1 MKSQIATLIAVGL
14 VAGSAFAQNTTS
26 KAPLQG
32 TAEMPAKAGQPT
44 EPAGGAMG
52 NAQTSLN
59 RPQTGPAMTSPK
71 GAVDKGV
78 VSTPAQVQ
86 GSTATAPEKVMH
98 HDNKVAHPAAP
109 VNAAGMKTHKATMDK
124 HVDKPTSPVVL
135 TTPAPG
141 PVNTTPNAM
150 PAGGTPTTKAK

>member
-1 MKSQIATLIAVGL
+1 MKFQIATLIAVSL

-44 EPAGGAMG
+44 EPAGGAQG
-52 NAQTSLN
+52 NAATSLN
-59 RPQTGPAMTSPK
+59 KPQTGPAMTSPK

-78 VSTPAQVQ
+78 VSTPTQAQ
-86 GSTATAPEKVMH
+86 GSTATAPENVMK
-98 HDNKVAHPAAP
+98 HDNKVQHTTAP
-109 VNAAGMKTHKATMDK
+109 RDGTGMKTDKATMTK
-124 HVDKPTSPVVL
+124 NVDKPASPVVL

-141 PVNTTPNAM
+141 PVNTTPNA
-150 PAGGTPTTKAK
+150 TPTGATPTAKSK